1 MTACLKTSVCLK
13 LFSILKL
20 AFQVCFF
27 FAKKEGII
35 CLYLALA
42 SIISSFHRFSVQLHY
57 EIHSNNTKMA
67 PIQYVVL

>member
-1 MTACLKTSVCLK
+1 MFKNLRVSQAVQHSKI
-13 LFSILKL
+13 SISSL
-20 AFQVCFF
+20 FF